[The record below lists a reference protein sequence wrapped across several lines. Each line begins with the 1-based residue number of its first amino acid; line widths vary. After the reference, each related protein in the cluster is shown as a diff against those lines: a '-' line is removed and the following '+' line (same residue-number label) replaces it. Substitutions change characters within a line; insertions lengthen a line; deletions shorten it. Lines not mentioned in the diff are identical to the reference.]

1 MLNLLFISN
10 SPKAQYMKSSLQPV
24 LKVIIDVVPDFDH
37 GLKDVFEKRPATVC
51 IQEHIAGVTGE
62 SVARHIQMLLG
73 SGSPRFI
80 LMHEGSSKAK
90 SINGL
95 FEHVIDLNQPDA
107 ALVENF
113 QDILKALLGDQWSK
127 VFISSKQTKVEA
139 AASITIPEESKADAD
154 RLVDDFLADF
164 ESHAFT
170 FDESSAE
177 PDLSTV
183 NTGKSDNTDDVARM
197 LLDQVKS
204 LNNNVDAVKPIELL
218 AVPEPEKTLITP
230 PVPALNDSSNVGGK
244 PESVKNVPVQAIE
257 KKVVTA
263 GSSAVSSSTD
273 TDSPPSVSVQTSVP
287 VSTPSSSRTKATAS
301 ATPVTPAEFKI
312 RDEKKSSEEVIPEE
326 LLHAF
331 EKNYRTESA
340 FIKRKLIVLSVLLV
354 VAVGGG
360 GWYVLDKK
368 TDLLDSFKQ
377 RWLPSKASTVKQ
389 NSSAPQSPKSPL
401 STPSSK
407 EAAKVLP
414 KFIPI
419 AGHDMNYAAG
429 HPGWE
434 RYSDKKLEVRVFNS
448 GGAIKAVQ
456 VLSKSGN
463 GLSDQLLRSAL
474 TELTGS
480 SDYKIESR
488 KLTSGL
494 LELRGTA
501 GQKADIILYMNKKN
515 MRAFVVSLN

>member
-113 QDILKALLGDQWSK
+113 QDILKALLGDQWTK
-127 VFISSKQTKVEA
+127 IFIPPKQTRTNVG
-139 AASITIPEESKADAD
+139 ASISIPEESQADAD
-154 RLVDDFLADF
+154 RMVDDFLSDF
-164 ESHAFT
+164 DSHSFT
-170 FDESSAE
+170 FDESSAV
-177 PDLSTV
+177 PDLS
-183 NTGKSDNTDDVARM
+183 NGKSDSTDDVARM
-197 LLDQVKS
+197 LLDQVQS
-204 LNNNVDAVKPIELL
+204 QNNAIDTGNQLEVL
-218 AVPEPEKTLITP
+218 AVPEPEKTLNPP
-230 PVPALNDSSNVGGK
+230 PVPVSIGSPSVAIKPDSF
-244 PESVKNVPVQAIE
+244 KNAPVQAIE
-257 KKVVTA
+257 KTVATTGVST
-263 GSSAVSSSTD
+263 VSSSTV
-273 TDSPPSVSVQTSVP
+273 TDSKPLTTAQASVP
-287 VSTPSSSRTKATAS
+287 VSTPVS
-301 ATPVTPAEFKI
+301 AKIESAPSTTPVAPAEFKI

-340 FIKRKLIVLSVLLV
+340 FIKRKLLILSVLLV
-354 VAVGGG
+354 AAVGGG
-360 GWYVLDKK
+360 GWYVLEKK
-368 TDLLDSFKQ
+368 PDLLDSFKQ
-377 RWLPSKASTVKQ
+377 RLMPSRVSAVKQ
-389 NSSAPQSPKSPL
+389 NSSAPQSSKSQL
-401 STPSSK
+401 SSPSSK
-407 EAAKVLP
+407 EAATKVLP
-414 KFIPI
+414 KFIPVD
-419 AGHDMNYAAG
+419 GHDKKYAAG

-434 RYSDKKLEVRVFNS
+434 RYVGKNLEIRVFNAD
-448 GGAIKAVQ
+448 GAIKAVQ

-463 GLSDQLLRSAL
+463 GLPEQFLKSVLS
-474 TELTGS
+474 ELAGS

-488 KLTSGL
+488 KLSSGVM
-494 LELRGTA
+494 ELRGTV
-501 GQKADIILYMNKKN
+501 GQKADIIIYMKKKIV
-515 MRAFVVSLN
+515 RAFVVSMN